1 MKKARYGLLDRYVNR
16 ANRLPRGGA
25 YSVADHDVVLAD
37 GTVLKVATTLQP
49 AEPGA
54 PSSQ

>member
-37 GTVLKVATTLQP
+37 GTVLKVATTLL
-49 AEPGA
+49 GMKIRRK
-54 PSSQ
+54 